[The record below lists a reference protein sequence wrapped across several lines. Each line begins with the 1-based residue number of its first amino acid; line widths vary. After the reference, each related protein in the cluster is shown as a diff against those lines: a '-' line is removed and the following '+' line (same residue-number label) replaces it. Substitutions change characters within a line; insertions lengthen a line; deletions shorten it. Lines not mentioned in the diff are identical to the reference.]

1 MQDGDCLVHL
11 YEQGA
16 SRRGPSFCVPLRALR
31 QKSCDAMLD
40 SDYAQIGPVDSLE
53 YRKSLPVQSFGE
65 LLRGSS
71 FVELYIPAPVQAS
84 REEAFNWHVTT
95 RNFFAYVLGQPL
107 VGRHMG
113 QAFVDLYERMELF
126 RSDHVNNHQDFLA
139 YAENQGY
146 RDLVECT
153 DYALASLFYAER
165 YKLKDV
171 WIDAFAHCVG
181 MGDSISQSPEYA
193 VRRTLSRRDSALLIP
208 LLANLSADQGPHHT
222 GIS

>member
-1 MQDGDCLVHL
+1 
-11 YEQGA
+11 
-16 SRRGPSFCVPLRALR
+16 
-31 QKSCDAMLD
+31 MLD
-40 SDYAQIGPVDSLE
+40 SDYAQVGPTDSSE
-53 YRKSLPVQSFGE
+53 SWKSLPVQSFGD

-71 FVELYIPAPVQAS
+71 FVELYIPAPGHAS

-126 RSDHVNNHQDFLA
+126 RSGHVNNHQDFLT

-181 MGDSISQSPEYA
+181 MGDSISESPEYA
-193 VRRTLSRRDSALLIP
+193 VRKTHPRQA
-208 LLANLSADQGPHHT
+208 
-222 GIS
+222 